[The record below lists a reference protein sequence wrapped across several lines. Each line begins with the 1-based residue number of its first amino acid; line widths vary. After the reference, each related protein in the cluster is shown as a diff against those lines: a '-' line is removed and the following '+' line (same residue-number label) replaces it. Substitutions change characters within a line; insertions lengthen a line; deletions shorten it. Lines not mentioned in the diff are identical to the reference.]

1 VSADQPTIVVPPV
14 IVSLLRGLLV
24 EDLLLIGEAA
34 RHVVEDTDLE
44 SRSQQHRDLVT
55 RAVVR
60 RKLQQMVGW
69 PDAQPATELII
80 RGQRECTLA
89 IECLTRH
96 RDEEADLLGYLGISP
111 SPPAVRGSVAW
122 PSDDDRSE
130 RPERL
135 QALIEFLNEN
145 PPPTDTGG
153 ATPEPPETTSTTG
166 PED

>member
-1 VSADQPTIVVPPV
+1 MIPDQPTIVVPSA
-14 IVSLLRGLLV
+14 ILRLLRQLLV
-24 EDLLLIGEAA
+24 DDFLLIGEAA
-34 RHVVEDTDLE
+34 RHAVEETDHE

-60 RKLQQMVGW
+60 LKLQQQVGW
-69 PDAQPATELII
+69 PDDPAAELII
-80 RGQRECTLA
+80 RGRRECTLA

-96 RDEEADLLGYLGISP
+96 REEEADLLRYLGISP

-122 PSDDDRSE
+122 PSDETHSE

-145 PPPTDTGG
+145 PQPADSG
-153 ATPEPPETTSTTG
+153 ATEPPETTTAPGS
-166 PED
+166 DD